1 MDPVAAAAAAAAA
14 EIAGGVLVH
23 TGPSSA
29 ATTGI
34 SVSSGTL
41 MITASPFASHSPAI
55 GGTTAPIVP
64 NASIAQQQQQQ
75 QQIRASLLGELS
87 AAMHFCSSCKK
98 RMYSDAFRR
107 RKNGGL
113 YSTCIMCLDRTK
125 IRKGAQRCRGGGGGA
140 VAYTE
145 RHASPVMSQDAAA
158 AAAAHSQE
166 QPQET
171 GATVSASDPATN
183 SLCAEQQ
190 RTMSSESPSQEI
202 SIVFVLL
209 AGADAWE
216 EPLTPLSLGRTPTG
230 HSDGPLRSR
239 QLPHTIKITSNE
251 TGQTLSATGSLASD
265 DLGIIPPSS
274 AVLPWAIGLSQPAG
288 RSTLQS
294 LLPTSVPPVP
304 ELLTPTT
311 SPLSPLPL
319 AKRRRASTMATH
331 CTHDLRLQ
339 QHHTG
344 HVIPDAYVQLELQR
358 LELERQRL
366 ALDQE
371 RWREERAER
380 MRWEQMYREQWQEER
395 EERKAF
401 RERELHIWKILLA
414 LKAPN
419 DSPSL

>member
-14 EIAGGVLVH
+14 EITGGVLVH

-171 GATVSASDPATN
+171 GATVS
-183 SLCAEQQ
+183 
-190 RTMSSESPSQEI
+190 
-202 SIVFVLL
+202 
-209 AGADAWE
+209 ADAWE